1 MTLTFWGAA
10 QVVTG
15 SLHLL
20 DLDTPAGDG
29 AAHGK
34 RLLMDCG
41 LFQGHRADAE
51 RINREWPC
59 DPATVDAV
67 LLSHAHIDHSGRL
80 PQLVRDGFRGT
91 IWCTHATRDLCA
103 LMLRDS
109 AHIQTSDAERTNR
122 RHRKQGKPLVEALY
136 DEQDAER
143 AVAQMTGVPYNFE
156 FEPVPG
162 VRVVYRDAGHI
173 LGSATMTL
181 DVTEGGQTR
190 TLAFTGDLGNPGR
203 PILRDPEP
211 LPPVD
216 WLISES
222 TYGGKTHEPIDN
234 ARERL
239 REVVART
246 VERGGRLVVPA
257 FAVGRTQEL
266 VYALDRLE
274 DAGRLPDIP
283 VFVDSP
289 LAVNATSVFQSH
301 PECYD
306 DDVLDVMLT
315 DPNPFGFARLEY
327 VREAE
332 RSKELNGIQTPFVV
346 ISASGMCEA
355 GRILHHLRNSI
366 ESPKNTVLIVGFMA
380 EHTLGRRIAERQP
393 EVRIFGKMMPL
404 RAEVETLSAFSAH
417 ADQPGLVRFI
427 AALDQ
432 SRLKQVF
439 LVHGEPDRQ
448 ALLTEALSEVGITGV
463 EAPARGHS
471 VRLM

>member
-15 SLHLL
+15 SLHLVTL
-20 DLDTPAGDG
+20 DSGQRIML
-29 AAHGK
+29 
-34 RLLMDCG
+34 DCG
-41 LFQGHRADAE
+41 LFQGRRADAE
-51 RINREWPC
+51 ALNREWPC
-59 DPATVDAV
+59 DPASVDAV

-80 PQLVRDGFRGT
+80 PALVRDGFRGT

-109 AHIQTSDAERTNR
+109 AHIQVSDAERTNR
-122 RHRKQGKPLVEALY
+122 RHKKQGKPPVEPLY
-136 DEQDAER
+136 GKEDAER
-143 AVAQMTGVPYNFE
+143 AVGQMTGVPYGFA
-156 FEPVPG
+156 FEPAAG

-181 DVTEGGQTR
+181 DVTEHGETK
-190 TLAFTGDLGNPGR
+190 TLGFTGDLGNPGR

-216 WLISES
+216 WLVSES
-222 TYGGKTHEPIDN
+222 TYGGKEHEPVGN

-246 VERGGRLVVPA
+246 VARGGRLVVPA
-257 FAVGRTQEL
+257 FSVGRTQEL
-266 VYALDRLE
+266 VYTLDRLE
-274 DAGRLPDIP
+274 HDGRLPGVP

-306 DDVLDVMLT
+306 DDVLRVMLT

-332 RSKELNGIQTPFVV
+332 RSKQLNGLEEPFVV

-355 GRILHHLRNSI
+355 GRILHHLRNAV
-366 ESPKNTVLIVGFMA
+366 EDERNTVLIVGFMA
-380 EHTLGRRIAERQP
+380 EHTLGRRIAERRD
-393 EVRIFGKMMPL
+393 EVRIFGKMYRL
-404 RAEVETLSAFSAH
+404 RAEVASLSAFSAH
-417 ADQPGLVRFI
+417 ADEPGLVAFI
-427 AALDQ
+427 RALDP
-432 SRLKQVF
+432 SRLKRVF

-448 ALLTEALSEVGITGV
+448 AKLTAALGAAGVTGV
-463 EAPARGHS
+463 EAPRRGQT
-471 VRLM
+471 VRLT